1 MMIVVL
7 SAAIDI
13 GHVKGRKWKEVEGR
27 EKAAE
32 ELRYYCFSFLL
43 WILLFWRSLTKNKR
57 AFHRGWRTPEL
68 RCGYCEN
75 KWVSC
80 WTERNKVFLLLL
92 LLLQKSKENN
102 HPICLCRC
110 LACSFHQRK
119 NKSQSSSSFC
129 AISNF
134 KLLCNLELQASGFC
148 TMSSFKLLY
157 HPKIQASVQSQA
169 SFFRLL
175 YNLKIQAS
183 SPEDWSKTMNA
194 GLGNEGRG

>member
-13 GHVKGRKWKEVEGR
+13 GHVKGRNWKEVEGR

-32 ELRYYCFSFLL
+32 ELRRYFFLFCL
-43 WILLFWRSLTKNKR
+43 DFAFLTIADQKR
-57 AFHRGWRTPEL
+57 KSIHRGWTTPQL

-92 LLLQKSKENN
+92 LLQKSKENN

-110 LACSFHQRK
+110 LACSFRQRK

-129 AISNF
+129 ASSNF
-134 KLLCNLELQASGFC
+134 KLLCNLELQALGFY

-183 SPEDWSKTMNA
+183 SPEDWSKSMNA
-194 GLGNEGRG
+194 GLGNEGKG